1 MPKKTA
7 SYRDWL
13 LAKLSDPHR
22 AARYLNAALQ
32 DSMPM
37 FLKALRK
44 VAEAHQVSKVASAAG
59 LQRESVYRM
68 LSENGNPR
76 LDSLWAVLQAAEL
89 RLTVEPATANA
100 GIRDATAPKAPTR
113 TRVKTKA

>member
-13 LAKLSDPHR
+13 IAKLSDPRR

-32 DSMPM
+32 DSRPM

-68 LSENGNPR
+68 LSEDGNPR
-76 LDSLWAVLQAAEL
+76 LDSLWAILQAADL
-89 RLTVEPATANA
+89 RLTVEPAPCDVKLKHTN
-100 GIRDATAPKAPTR
+100 PKSTSGAR
-113 TRVKTKA
+113 SKSRA